1 LDRAGAILTADA
13 GPWERLK
20 LRTLNGVHS
29 AVAYLGA
36 VAGRPTV
43 AGALRIP
50 GMWDVMCRFIAE
62 DVAGSLQPPPGITV
76 VAYGDSV
83 LDRFADPGIAHRTVQ
98 IAKDGS
104 QKLPQRVLHT
114 IADRR
119 AAGAVPR
126 WAALVVAAWMRYA
139 QGRADDGSALPL
151 DDPLAA
157 DIRER
162 LAGAPGT
169 PAGVVDALLGL
180 TAVFPR
186 ELATDDV
193 VRELLV
199 GWLTALTRHGVE
211 GTLAGER

>member
-1 LDRAGAILTADA
+1 
-13 GPWERLK
+13 
-20 LRTLNGVHS
+20 
-29 AVAYLGA
+29 
-36 VAGRPTV
+36 
-43 AGALRIP
+43 
-50 GMWDVMCRFIAE
+50 
-62 DVAGSLQPPPGITV
+62 
-76 VAYGDSV
+76 
-83 LDRFADPGIAHRTVQ
+83 
-98 IAKDGS
+98 
-104 QKLPQRVLHT
+104 
-114 IADRR
+114 
-119 AAGAVPR
+119 
-126 WAALVVAAWMRYA
+126 VAAWMRYA